1 MWLAVTI
8 VDELGNRI
16 YFEGLNMTHL
26 PQLITDLALLLAV
39 AAVATIV
46 CKKFKLPL
54 VIGYV
59 AAGFIVGPAFDFFPD
74 IGDPTN
80 ISTWSDIGV
89 IFLMFGLGLEFSVIK
104 LTTVGKSAVVT
115 AATEMPLMII
125 CGTCL
130 GLLFGWSFT
139 TSIFLGGMLAISS
152 SSIIV
157 KTFNDLGV
165 KKAGFAELVFGV
177 LVIEDIAAVFLLA
190 ILSTVA
196 AGSADGADAILQIGQ
211 MALYLV
217 VWFVLAVLVVPSVL
231 KRISE
236 WLSDEIILIASIA
249 FCLLM
254 VMLATTIGFS
264 SALGAFLGGSI
275 LAGTVQAHRIDE
287 LFRPIKDL
295 FGAVFF
301 VSVGTLVAP
310 EAIVENAPAVIAIA
324 LLTIFGRSLFCTLGA
339 LFSGQSLRM
348 AMKCGMSLGQIGEF
362 SFIIAALGSTLGVTP
377 SFLYPVIVTV
387 SVITAL
393 TTPFMVRNAD
403 HVYHG
408 VSHVLNMGVL
418 ARIRPRRKTQ
428 EEEEESS
435 LWGSMLKSWV
445 LKLGLIALSSVAS
458 VEILLRMLRPLLVR
472 FIPHPY
478 ISILLASICVVIVS
492 LFISNLF
499 YTSRKGEFGVLWMRS
514 KRNHVILV
522 AIVVIGVLV
531 SVASVL
537 YITYAAVG
545 IRTMLSPVAIA
556 VALISVAAL
565 GRSRTV
571 HSMFLKLETAFFGN
585 LSENILEERMAAL
598 GDDDHAYWVEEHLY
612 VVEVEASRTLKR
624 KSGTLRPVDYLFG
637 IAHNL
642 DLISIVRDGKRIAGD
657 ALARLT
663 KEDLTR
669 RIADPN
675 DDLGIREGDMLTF
688 LGTEDEIDGYIQSMV
703 EEETLSD
710 EEADTASQNFND
722 YLTKGEGKSYL
733 TCFRFEILDGSW
745 YAGKTIAAI
754 DFKGRYGSLVVAHV
768 HDAYIKMKPSRNTRL
783 FAGDHIWLVGDP
795 KNVYP
800 IMHQAIRAADDELEA
815 RDADVDP
822 VPEFIDEGAIEPA
835 SSQHA

>member
-1 MWLAVTI
+1 
-8 VDELGNRI
+8 
-16 YFEGLNMTHL
+16 MTHL
-26 PQLITDLALLLAV
+26 PQLISDLALLLAV

-59 AAGFIVGPAFDFFPD
+59 AAGFIVGPAFDYFPD
-74 IGDPTN
+74 VGDPTN

-115 AATEMPLMII
+115 AATEMPLMIV

-165 KKAGFAELVFGV
+165 KKTGFAELVFGV

-231 KRISE
+231 KRIAE
-236 WLSDEIILIASIA
+236 WLTDEIMLIASIA

-254 VMLATTIGFS
+254 VILAVTIGFS

-301 VSVGTLVAP
+301 VSVGMLVAP
-310 EAIVENAPAVIAIA
+310 EAIVENAPAVLAIA

-339 LFSGQSLRM
+339 LFSRQSLRM

-403 HVYHG
+403 RAYHG
-408 VSHVLNMGVL
+408 VSHVLNMGVI
-418 ARIRPRRKTQ
+418 ARFRPRRKTQ

-435 LWGSMLKSWV
+435 LWGGMLRSWV
-445 LKLGLIALSSVAS
+445 LKLGLIAFSSVAS

-472 FIPHPY
+472 FIPHPV
-478 ISILLASICVVIVS
+478 ISILLGGICVLVVS

-499 YTSRKGEFGVLWMRS
+499 YTSRKGEFGVLWMRN
-514 KRNHVILV
+514 KRNHIFLI
-522 AIVVIGVLV
+522 AISIFGVLV
-531 SVASVL
+531 SLVSVL

-545 IRTMLSPVAIA
+545 IRTMLSPVAI
-556 VALISVAAL
+556 VATIVVVVAL
-565 GRSRTV
+565 GRSRTI
-571 HSMFLKLETAFFGN
+571 HSMFLKLESSFFGN
-585 LSENILEERMAAL
+585 LSESILEERMAAL
-598 GDDDHAYWVEEHLY
+598 GDDDHASWVEDHLF

-642 DLISIVRDGKRIAGD
+642 DLISIVRDNKRIAGD
-657 ALARLT
+657 DLARLT

-669 RIADPN
+669 RIGNPS
-675 DDLGIREGDMLTF
+675 DDLGIREGDILTF
-688 LGTEDEIDGYIQSMV
+688 LGTEDEVDGYIQSMV

-710 EEADTASQNFND
+710 EEADTASQSFTE
-722 YLTKGEGKSYL
+722 YLYEGEGKDYL
-733 TCFRFEILDGSW
+733 ACFRFEILDGSW

-783 FAGDHIWLVGDP
+783 FAGDHIWLIGDP
-795 KNVYP
+795 KNAYP
-800 IMHQAIRAADDELEA
+800 IMYQSVSQSREESDRGEN
-815 RDADVDP
+815 DASRI
-822 VPEFIDEGAIEPA
+822 PEFVDEGSIESLPA
-835 SSQHA
+835 E

>member
-1 MWLAVTI
+1 
-8 VDELGNRI
+8 
-16 YFEGLNMTHL
+16 MTHL
-26 PQLITDLALLLAV
+26 PQLISDLALLLAV

-46 CKKFKLPL
+46 CKKLKLPL

-59 AAGFIVGPAFDFFPD
+59 AAGFIVGPAFVYFPD
-74 IGDPTN
+74 LGDSAT

-130 GLLFGWSFT
+130 GLVFGWSLT

-157 KTFNDLGV
+157 KTFTDLGV

-196 AGSADGADAILQIGQ
+196 AGSSDGADAILQIGQ

-217 VWFVLAVLVVPSVL
+217 VWFALAVLVVPSVL
-231 KRISE
+231 KRITE
-236 WLSDEIILIASIA
+236 WLTDEIMLVASIA

-254 VMLATTIGFS
+254 VMLATAIGFS

-310 EAIVENAPAVIAIA
+310 EAVIENAPAVIAIA
-324 LLTIFGRSLFCTLGA
+324 LLTIFGRSIFCTLGA

-387 SVITAL
+387 SVVTAL
-393 TTPFMVRNAD
+393 TTPFMVRNSD
-403 HVYHG
+403 RVYHG
-408 VSHVLNMGVL
+408 VAHVLNMGVL
-418 ARIRPRRKTQ
+418 ARFRPRRKTQ

-435 LWGSMLKSWV
+435 LWGSMLRSWA
-445 LKLGLIALSSVAS
+445 LKLALIAFSSVAS

-472 FIPHPY
+472 FIPHPL
-478 ISILLASICVVIVS
+478 ISVLLGSVCVLVVS

-499 YTSRKGEFGVLWMRS
+499 YTARKGEFGVLWMRS
-514 KRNHVILV
+514 KRNHVLLLAVSIFGILV
-522 AIVVIGVLV
+522 SLV
-531 SVASVL
+531 SVL
-537 YITYAAVG
+537 YVTYAAVG
-545 IRTMLSPVAIA
+545 IRTMLSPVAIITAIVA
-556 VALISVAAL
+556 VVAL
-565 GRSRTV
+565 GRSRTM
-571 HSMFLKLETAFFGN
+571 HSMFLKLESSFFGN

-598 GDDDHAYWVEEHLY
+598 GDNDHAYWVEDHLF

-642 DLISIVRDGKRIAGD
+642 DLISIVRDGKRIAGE

-663 KEDLTR
+663 KEDLTK
-669 RIADPN
+669 RIADPH
-675 DDLGIREGDMLTF
+675 DDLGIREGDVLTF
-688 LGTEDEIDGYIQSMV
+688 LGTEDEVDGYIQSMV

-710 EEADTASQNFND
+710 EEADNASQSFNE
-722 YLTKGEGKSYL
+722 YLNEGEGKSYL

-754 DFKGRYGSLVVAHV
+754 DFKNRYGSLVVAHV

-783 FAGDHIWLVGDP
+783 FAGDHIWLIGDP
-795 KNVYP
+795 KNAYP
-800 IMHQAIRAADDELEA
+800 IMYQA
-815 RDADVDP
+815 VDQESKNAEGDGAFAENI
-822 VPEFIDEGAIEPA
+822 PEFVDEESIEP
-835 SSQHA
+835 QR

>member
-1 MWLAVTI
+1 
-8 VDELGNRI
+8 
-16 YFEGLNMTHL
+16 MTHL
-26 PQLITDLALLLAV
+26 PQLISDLALLLAV
-39 AAVATIV
+39 AAAATIV
-46 CKKFKLPL
+46 CKKLKLPL

-59 AAGFIVGPAFDFFPD
+59 AAGFIVGPAFVYFPD
-74 IGDPTN
+74 LGDPAT

-130 GLLFGWSFT
+130 GLVFGWSLT

-157 KTFNDLGV
+157 KTFTDLGV

-196 AGSADGADAILQIGQ
+196 AGSSDGADAVLQIGQ

-217 VWFVLAVLVVPSVL
+217 VWFALAVLVVPSVL
-231 KRISE
+231 KRITE
-236 WLSDEIILIASIA
+236 WLTDEIMLVASIA

-254 VMLATTIGFS
+254 VMLATAIGFS

-324 LLTIFGRSLFCTLGA
+324 LLTIFGRSIFCTLGA

-387 SVITAL
+387 SVVTAL
-393 TTPFMVRNAD
+393 TTPFMVRNSD
-403 HVYHG
+403 RVYHG
-408 VSHVLNMGVL
+408 VAHVLNMGVL
-418 ARIRPRRKTQ
+418 ARFRPRRKTQ

-435 LWGSMLKSWV
+435 LWGSMLRSWA
-445 LKLGLIALSSVAS
+445 LKLALIAFSSVAS

-472 FIPHPY
+472 FIPHPL
-478 ISILLASICVVIVS
+478 ISVLLGSVCVLVVS

-514 KRNHVILV
+514 KRNHVLLLAVSIFGILV
-522 AIVVIGVLV
+522 SLV
-531 SVASVL
+531 SVL
-537 YITYAAVG
+537 YVTYAAVG
-545 IRTMLSPVAIA
+545 IRTMLSPVAIITAIVA
-556 VALISVAAL
+556 VVAL
-565 GRSRTV
+565 GRSRTM
-571 HSMFLKLETAFFGN
+571 HSMFLKLESSFFGN

-598 GDDDHAYWVEEHLY
+598 GDNDHAYWVEDHLF

-642 DLISIVRDGKRIAGD
+642 DLISIVRDGKRIAGE

-663 KEDLTR
+663 KEDLTK
-669 RIADPN
+669 RIADPH
-675 DDLGIREGDMLTF
+675 DDLGIREGDVLTF
-688 LGTEDEIDGYIQSMV
+688 LGTEDEVDGYIQSMV

-710 EEADTASQNFND
+710 EEADNASQSFNE
-722 YLTKGEGKSYL
+722 YLNEGEGKSYL

-754 DFKGRYGSLVVAHV
+754 DFKNRYGSLVVAHV

-783 FAGDHIWLVGDP
+783 FAGDHIWLIGDP
-795 KNVYP
+795 KNAYP
-800 IMHQAIRAADDELEA
+800 IMYQA
-815 RDADVDP
+815 VDQESKNAEGDGAFAESI
-822 VPEFIDEGAIEPA
+822 PEFVDEESIEP
-835 SSQHA
+835 QRETQEDKQV

>member
-1 MWLAVTI
+1 
-8 VDELGNRI
+8 
-16 YFEGLNMTHL
+16 MTHL
-26 PQLITDLALLLAV
+26 PQLISDLALLLAV

-46 CKKFKLPL
+46 CKKLKLPL

-59 AAGFIVGPAFDFFPD
+59 AAGFIVGPAFVYFPD
-74 IGDPTN
+74 LGDPAT

-130 GLLFGWSFT
+130 GLVFGWSLT

-157 KTFNDLGV
+157 KTFTDLGV

-196 AGSADGADAILQIGQ
+196 AGSSDGADAILQIGQ

-217 VWFVLAVLVVPSVL
+217 VWFALAVLVVPSVL
-231 KRISE
+231 KRITE
-236 WLSDEIILIASIA
+236 WLTDEIMLVASIA

-254 VMLATTIGFS
+254 VMLATAIGFS

-310 EAIVENAPAVIAIA
+310 EAVIENAPAVIAIA
-324 LLTIFGRSLFCTLGA
+324 LLTIFGRSIFCTLGA

-387 SVITAL
+387 SVVTAL
-393 TTPFMVRNAD
+393 TTPFMVRNSD
-403 HVYHG
+403 RVYHG
-408 VSHVLNMGVL
+408 VAHVLNMGVL
-418 ARIRPRRKTQ
+418 ARFRPRRKTQ

-435 LWGSMLKSWV
+435 LWGSMLRSWA
-445 LKLGLIALSSVAS
+445 LKLALIAFSSVAS

-472 FIPHPY
+472 FIPHPL
-478 ISILLASICVVIVS
+478 ISVLLGSVCVLVVS

-499 YTSRKGEFGVLWMRS
+499 YTARKGEFGVLWMRS
-514 KRNHVILV
+514 KRNHVLLLAVSIFGILV
-522 AIVVIGVLV
+522 SLV
-531 SVASVL
+531 SVL
-537 YITYAAVG
+537 YVTYAAVG
-545 IRTMLSPVAIA
+545 IRTMLSPVAIITAIVA
-556 VALISVAAL
+556 VVAL
-565 GRSRTV
+565 GRSRTM
-571 HSMFLKLETAFFGN
+571 HSMFLKLESSFFGN

-598 GDDDHAYWVEEHLY
+598 GDNDHAYWVEDHLF

-642 DLISIVRDGKRIAGD
+642 DLISIVRDGKRIAGE

-663 KEDLTR
+663 KEDLTK
-669 RIADPN
+669 RIADPH
-675 DDLGIREGDMLTF
+675 DDLGIREGDVLTF
-688 LGTEDEIDGYIQSMV
+688 LGTEDEVDGYIQSMV

-710 EEADTASQNFND
+710 EEADNASQSFNE
-722 YLTKGEGKSYL
+722 YLNEGEGKSYL

-754 DFKGRYGSLVVAHV
+754 DFKNRYGSLVVAHV

-783 FAGDHIWLVGDP
+783 FAGDHIWLIGDP
-795 KNVYP
+795 KNAYP
-800 IMHQAIRAADDELEA
+800 IMYQA
-815 RDADVDP
+815 VDQESKNAEGDGAFAENI
-822 VPEFIDEGAIEPA
+822 PEFVDEESIEP
-835 SSQHA
+835 QR